1 MSKQSRGP
9 AGMTRAELRN
19 KNVKEANKR
28 MKKFLELKRK
38 LGDDPFDS
46 LRMPADKR
54 SEQQKRRDFLDSL
67 LDEDPRMEDFSA
79 KPRIS
84 TDKDKELLRA
94 KGGLMEATAKLKA
107 KGMKAGGEVKAEMT
121 KKDKVVS
128 IDKSPNSG
136 LITQRGFGASRRT

>member
-1 MSKQSRGP
+1 
-9 AGMTRAELRN
+9 
-19 KNVKEANKR
+19 

-38 LGDDPFDS
+38 LDDDPFDS

-54 SEQQKRRDFLDSL
+54 SEDQKRRDFLDPL

-79 KPRIS
+79 RPRTS
-84 TDKDKELLRA
+84 TDKDEELLRA

-121 KKDKVVS
+121 KKIKLLQS
-128 IDKSPNSG
+128 TNH
-136 LITQRGFGASRRT
+136 RTAA

>member
-1 MSKQSRGP
+1 
-9 AGMTRAELRN
+9 MTIDQKTLDKIKDTKER
-19 KNVKEANKR
+19 KEANKR

-38 LGDDPFDS
+38 LDDDPFDS

-54 SEQQKRRDFLDSL
+54 SEEQKRRDFLDSL

-79 KPRIS
+79 KPRTS

-121 KKDKVVS
+121 KKDKTVA